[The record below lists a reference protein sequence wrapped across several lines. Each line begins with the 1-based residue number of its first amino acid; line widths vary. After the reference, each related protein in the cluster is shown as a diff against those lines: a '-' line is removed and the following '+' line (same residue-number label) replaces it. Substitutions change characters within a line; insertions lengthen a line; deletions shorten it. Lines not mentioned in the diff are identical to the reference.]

1 MAKPKKT
8 AQGTYRI
15 QFEFG
20 GARHSGTFDTAREAN
35 AFQASVLAASKQ
47 SAAGIK
53 GHGMT
58 LRDALRKFAQEESP
72 KRRGER
78 WEIVRLT
85 AFEKADHALPV
96 SKLLAKFDE
105 DDLKAWRDRRLLS
118 TSRGTVL
125 RDMTLLSSVLETA
138 RVEWRWITLNPIRDV
153 KKPASPAHRQRVI
166 DPGEIRGVLRALGH
180 QRKSVSSVSQAVATC
195 LLLALATGMRAGE
208 LCGLRWADVM
218 PTYVTAHNV
227 KSKQRGVSRSVPL
240 SPVAQR
246 LVERI
251 RGWDDVM
258 VVGVAAAT
266 LDALYRRA
274 RKRAGL
280 SGFTF
285 HDSRHTAATRM
296 AGQLHI
302 LDLCKVFGWKNTS
315 QALTYYNPK
324 AADIAAKL
332 R

>member
-8 AQGTYRI
+8 AQGSYRI

-20 GARHSGTFDTAREAN
+20 GERHSGTFDTAREAN
-35 AFQASVLAASKQ
+35 AFQAATLAASKQ
-47 SAAGIK
+47 SAAGVK

-58 LRDALRKFAQEESP
+58 LRDALRKFAQDESP

-78 WEIVRLT
+78 WELVRLA

-96 SKLLAKFDE
+96 GKLLAKFDE
-105 DDLKAWRDRRLLS
+105 DDLKAWRDRRLIS

-138 RVEWRWITLNPIRDV
+138 RVEWRWIALNPIRDV

-166 DPGEIRGVLRALGH
+166 HPGEIRGILRALGY
-180 QRKSVSSVSQAVATC
+180 QRKGVASVSQAVATC
-195 LLLALATGMRAGE
+195 FLLALATGMRAGE

-218 PTYVTAHNV
+218 PMYVTAHDV
-227 KSKQRGVSRSVPL
+227 KSKQKGVSRSVPL

-246 LVERI
+246 LVERL
-251 RGWDDVM
+251 RGWDDVR
-258 VVGVAAAT
+258 VFGVSSAT
-266 LDALYRRA
+266 LDALFRRA
-274 RKRAGL
+274 RGRAGL
-280 SGFTF
+280 KGFTF
-285 HDSRHTAATRM
+285 HDARHSAATRM

-302 LDLCKVFGWKNTS
+302 LELCKVFGWKNTS
-315 QALTYYNPK
+315 QALTYFNPK